1 MNEVYQK
8 VAYIGLR
15 NSDGSFLL
23 NVPLYV
29 KLSEVNKHGVSET
42 QEELIHRIT
51 EIMLGRY
58 QQQIDEFIK
67 NKKEEKKNGN
77 L

>member
-1 MNEVYQK
+1 MAERYQK

-29 KLSEVNKHGVSET
+29 CVDDLKGQDFSKS
-42 QEELIHRIT
+42 QEETMHKIS
-51 EIMLGRY
+51 EIMLRRY
-58 QQQIDEFIK
+58 EKQLCEFLANLK
-67 NKKEEKKNGN
+67 NSKN
-77 L
+77 